1 LRLRDLDDIKVAI
14 LFPINKFPQKNIWRK
29 INEHAYYMYTINAS
43 CEGICV
49 KFERKN
55 KIH

>member
-1 LRLRDLDDIKVAI
+1 LDDIKVAI
-14 LFPINKFPQKNIWRK
+14 LFPINKFPKKNIWRK
-29 INEHAYYMYTINAS
+29 INEHAYYMYKINAS

-49 KFERKN
+49 EFERKN